1 MKKIKKK
8 LIAIL
13 FYFSLCLTVMFPQTS
28 RADFW
33 GGDVV
38 VLTQILLN
46 ALQQLIQLR
55 QILATGSDALNL
67 TRDLNSGIRRGLDLV
82 RIINPQFNPGLYGNL
97 ETAEQVQNAISQLY
111 GAIPQTAES
120 KLQETQDQSVAQS
133 IAMNGKLF
141 KFADQVDSDNQR
153 ILDLAPNVSPQGAG
167 KLTAQSLGILIG
179 VTTQVLRTNSMMLKM
194 MAENMAL
201 QNRKE
206 KITSSKFRTQ
216 YDGLTNALGSLPKTT
231 ELPSLRKGD

>member
-1 MKKIKKK
+1 MKKLRKK
-8 LIAIL
+8 LVAIFL
-13 FYFSLCLTVMFPQTS
+13 CFSFLTPQVS
-28 RADFW
+28 RADLF

-46 ALQQLIQLR
+46 AIQQLIQLR
-55 QILATGSDALNL
+55 QILQTGNDTINL
-67 TRDLNSGIRRGLDLV
+67 TRDLNKGIRNGLDLIRV
-82 RIINPQFNPGLYGNL
+82 INPQFNPGLYGNL
-97 ETAEQVQNAISQLY
+97 ETAEQVQSAITSLY

-133 IAMNGKLF
+133 ISMNGQLF
-141 KFADQVDSDNQR
+141 RFADQVDIESHR
-153 ILDLAPNVSPQGAG
+153 ILELAPQVSPQGAG

-206 KITSSKFRTQ
+206 KISSSQFRTQ
-216 YDGLTNALGSLPKTT
+216 YDGLTNALGGLPKTN
-231 ELPSLRKGD
+231 ELPSLQGGN

>member
-1 MKKIKKK
+1 MIKGLKKK
-8 LIAIL
+8 LI
-13 FYFSLCLTVMFPQTS
+13 TVMLCFTLMLPQPS
-28 RADFW
+28 RADLF

-46 ALQQLIQLR
+46 AIQQLIQLK
-55 QILATGSDALNL
+55 QILETGSDTLNL
-67 TRDLNSGIRRGLDLV
+67 TKDLNKGIRNGLDLI
-82 RIINPQFNPGLYGNL
+82 RIINPKFNPGLYGNL
-97 ETAEQVQNAISQLY
+97 ETAEQVQSAITNLY
-111 GAIPQTAES
+111 GAVPQTAES

-133 IAMNGKLF
+133 ISMNGQLF
-141 KFADQVDSDNQR
+141 KFADQVDGESQR
-153 ILDLAPNVSPQGAG
+153 ILALAPNVSPQGAG

-206 KITSSKFRTQ
+206 KITSSQFRTQ
-216 YDGLTNALGSLPKTT
+216 YDGLTNAFGELPKTND
-231 ELPSLRKGD
+231 LPILKKGD

>member
-1 MKKIKKK
+1 M
-8 LIAIL
+8 LPL
-13 FYFSLCLTVMFPQTS
+13 PS

-46 ALQQLIQLR
+46 AVQQLIQLR
-55 QILATGSDALNL
+55 QILQTGSDALNL
-67 TRDLNSGIRRGLDLV
+67 TRDLNQGIRNGLSLIK
-82 RIINPQFNPGLYGNL
+82 IINPQFNPGLYGNL
-97 ETAEQVQNAISQLY
+97 ETAAQVQSAITQLY

-120 KLQETQDQSVAQS
+120 QLQETQDQSVSQS
-133 IAMNGKLF
+133 IAMNGQLF
-141 KFADQVDSDNQR
+141 RFADQVDAESKN
-153 ILDLAPNVSPQGAG
+153 ILALAPQVSPQGAG

-206 KITSSKFRTQ
+206 KISSSQFRTQ
-216 YDGLTNALGSLPKTT
+216 YDGLTNAFGSLPKKS
-231 ELPSLRKGD
+231 ELPSLKKGE